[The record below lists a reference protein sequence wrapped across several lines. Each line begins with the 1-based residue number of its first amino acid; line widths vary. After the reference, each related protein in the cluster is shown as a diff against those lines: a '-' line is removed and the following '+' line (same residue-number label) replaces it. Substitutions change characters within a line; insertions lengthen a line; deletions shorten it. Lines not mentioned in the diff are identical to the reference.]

1 MLGQTLINDIDKVMF
16 SVQSNVC
23 PAPGNPFFQSIGI
36 GTTSMNYQ
44 GTPYGAYPGNDTQS
58 VGFSMD
64 GNFYYNGTIVQSGL
78 PTWSAANDLIDVAVD
93 LYNGLIWIRVN
104 GYSWNNNPSANPA
117 IGTGGLSVYGLTSFY
132 PVLSPGNDVGQ
143 MTILNSPYFLIPE
156 GYQVLGANVNAS
168 VGFYQS
174 TGLTDISFIQLTNNV
189 FNQSF
194 TGATEASIWL
204 TNNGYWNSYPA
215 PVLYLDAGNL
225 TSYPG
230 TGTVWTDLVGG
241 RQFNLINGP
250 GYDPGSGGSI
260 YFYAAGNQYANCSTS
275 LTSLP
280 TFTTTVWHYWDGIN
294 QGALPCILT
303 EVYSG
308 SINYFVGAPQG
319 VVAQGG
325 YFNGG
330 FQVSPQFTLTPSTWY
345 NIVVTCDAN
354 QVVTIYLNGTLISST
369 ATSGP
374 QPSSSNAGINLMRRW
389 DNAEYWG
396 GYLSTVGIYDK
407 ALTPGQISGIFNST
421 KSRYGY

>member
-1 MLGQTLINDIDKVMF
+1 MPVIQQIFAYNTGSTISGTSQVGDIAIIENEEVY
-16 SVQSNVC
+16 S
-23 PAPGNPFFQSIGI
+23 PG
-36 GTTSMNYQ
+36 
-44 GTPYGAYPGNDTQS
+44 
-58 VGFSMD
+58 
-64 GNFYYNGTIVQSGL
+64 L
-78 PTWSAANDLIDVAVD
+78 
-93 LYNGLIWIRVN
+93 
-104 GYSWNNNPSANPA
+104 
-117 IGTGGLSVYGLTSFY
+117 GGLTWWGGPDEELGYVIVYPVPAGDHPTPVFDEVTSFLGFKGTKNM
-132 PVLSPGNDVGQ
+132 PNPLSE
-143 MTILNSPYFLIPE
+143 S
-156 GYQVLGANVNAS
+156 
-168 VGFYQS
+168 
-174 TGLTDISFIQLTNNV
+174 SFVELTNNS
-189 FNQSF
+189 FNQNF
-194 TGATEASIWL
+194 TNGNDASTWL
-204 TNNGYWNSYPA
+204 TDNGYWNSYIT
-215 PVLYLDAGNL
+215 PVLYLDAGNSA
-225 TSYPG
+225 SYPG
-230 TGTVWTDLVGG
+230 TGTVWTDLIGG
-241 RQFNLINGP
+241 KVFNLINGP

-275 LTSLP
+275 LPSLP

-396 GYLSTVGIYDK
+396 GYLSTVAIYDK
-407 ALTPGQISGIFNST
+407 ALDSGQISSIWNTT
-421 KSRYGY
+421 KSRYGL